1 MRQEA
6 APQLARRLFH
16 LCGGSLFPI
25 LALFLS
31 REMVLL
37 GLSVATGGWLAMEA
51 ARFVFPGVNCW
62 LLSHFSMLFREQER
76 SRLTGSSYL
85 LISSLLA
92 FSLFDKGIAIAAVF
106 FLAAG
111 DALAGIIGDRFGRR
125 IIFNKTL
132 EGSLAFLVCSLV
144 IGMVLTTADL
154 DLFPSLVVAGAI
166 AACAVELLPLPLDDN
181 LTVPLFSGGVMAA
194 MEFFFG

>member
-1 MRQEA
+1 M
-6 APQLARRLFH
+6 
-16 LCGGSLFPI
+16 
-25 LALFLS
+25 
-31 REMVLL
+31 
-37 GLSVATGGWLAMEA
+37 
-51 ARFVFPGVNCW
+51 
-62 LLSHFSMLFREQER
+62 
-76 SRLTGSSYL
+76 TGSSYL

-144 IGMVLTTADL
+144 IGMALTTADL
-154 DLFPSLVVAGAI
+154 GLFPSLVVAGAI
-166 AACAVELLPLPLDDN
+166 AACAVELFPAP
-181 LTVPLFSGGVMAA
+181 G
-194 MEFFFG
+194 